1 MIAMNYSYCAQF
13 EPDPDGGF
21 LVTFPDIP
29 EAITHGAD
37 MDEARLNAIEAL
49 GLALRGYLVEGK
61 QLPASMKKAK
71 GLVDIPVEATDALKL
86 AVIDAFKAANISKS
100 ELARRL
106 GKGETEARRIL
117 DPDHPTKLPVLKAA
131 LSVLGKK
138 VVVSVLDAA

>member
-1 MIAMNYSYCAQF
+1 MKYSYCAQF

-37 MDEARLNAIEAL
+37 MDEARMNAIEAL

-61 QLPASMKKAK
+61 QLPASMKRGR

-86 AVIDAFKAANISKS
+86 AVIDAFKAADISKS

-117 DPDHPTKLPVLKAA
+117 DPDHPTKLPVLEAA
-131 LSVLGKK
+131 LFILGKK